1 MTPTSSRRRT
11 APRRLLGAVAS
22 LVTLAALAAC
32 STAGTD
38 DSASPAPAGGGDI
51 ATTTLAEA
59 DAFPVSIDHAYGST
73 TIEDEPQRVVTI
85 GWSSQDAVVAFGK
98 VPVGIEKF
106 SGPGIEDDIL
116 PWLTD
121 TFEGATPELLTSNPD
136 VPFEQIAAL
145 RPDVIIAV
153 YSGITDT
160 AYERLSEIAPTVA
173 FPGSAWETSWQ
184 DQTTMIGAALG
195 QPARADELVEG
206 VGTTVAETAAAHP
219 ELQGRTITYAMNGEG
234 GVIVFCPSDPRIE
247 LLTQVGLE
255 PSPGTLAVCGAE
267 DASSVSVSSELI
279 PTLDADAFI
288 LIDVDETVYDTLLGN
303 PLFAALPSV
312 ADGRVV
318 RVVGM
323 DYAMATSAPTVLS
336 IPYALDEFVAQLT
349 TTLG

>member
-1 MTPTSSRRRT
+1 MTPTTTRRRT
-11 APRRLLGAVAS
+11 APRRRLLGAVAA
-22 LVTLAALAAC
+22 LTTLAALAAC
-32 STAGTD
+32 STGGTD
-38 DSASPAPAGGGDI
+38 GSTPAPAGGADVA
-51 ATTTLAEA
+51 ATHLAEA
-59 DAFPVSIDHAYGST
+59 DAFPVEIEHTYGST
-73 TIEDEPQRVVTI
+73 TIEAEPQRVVTI

-98 VPVGIEKF
+98 VPVGIERF
-106 SGPGIEDDIL
+106 TGPGIEDDIL
-116 PWLTD
+116 PWLTE

-145 RPDVIIAV
+145 RPDVIVAV

-195 QPARADELVEG
+195 QPAKADELVEG

-219 ELQGRTITYAMNGEG
+219 ELQGKTITYAMNGEG
-234 GVIVFCPSDPRIE
+234 GLIVFCPSDPRIE
-247 LLTQVGLE
+247 LLTQIGLA
-255 PSPGTLAVCGAE
+255 PSPGTLTVCGAE

-312 ADGRVV
+312 VDDRVI

-349 TTLG
+349 ATLG

>member
-73 TIEDEPQRVVTI
+73 TIEEEPQRVVTI

-121 TFEGATPELLTSNPD
+121 TFEGATPA
-136 VPFEQIAAL
+136 Q
-145 RPDVIIAV
+145 
-153 YSGITDT
+153 
-160 AYERLSEIAPTVA
+160 
-173 FPGSAWETSWQ
+173 
-184 DQTTMIGAALG
+184 
-195 QPARADELVEG
+195 
-206 VGTTVAETAAAHP
+206 
-219 ELQGRTITYAMNGEG
+219 
-234 GVIVFCPSDPRIE
+234 
-247 LLTQVGLE
+247 
-255 PSPGTLAVCGAE
+255 
-267 DASSVSVSSELI
+267 
-279 PTLDADAFI
+279 
-288 LIDVDETVYDTLLGN
+288 
-303 PLFAALPSV
+303 
-312 ADGRVV
+312 ADGSLQFPEQCLHFDVRPFGAH
-318 RVVGM
+318 RVVGGFGGI
-323 DYAMATSAPTVLS
+323 D
-336 IPYALDEFVAQLT
+336 LDL
-349 TTLG
+349 